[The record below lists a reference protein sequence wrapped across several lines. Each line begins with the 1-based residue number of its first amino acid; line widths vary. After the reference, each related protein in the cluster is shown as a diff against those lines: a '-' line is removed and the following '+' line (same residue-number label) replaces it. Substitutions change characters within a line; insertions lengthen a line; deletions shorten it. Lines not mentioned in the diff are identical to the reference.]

1 MSGFER
7 RPPDGPPWADPV
19 PPSSR
24 IPGPLRVAIFSLPF
38 LLIAAAYVIVML
50 FFLKTGMGRLRDEAG
65 RRATQRIRVGLLTAL
80 ALLAVTAI
88 CTRTAYLTGLSGNAM
103 RVVHNVA
110 LAAFVLVVAAGFM
123 HFGRALLRRVESPR
137 YRARVWWF
145 MISSGLLAGAA
156 VVALILAEL
165 YRDGRRP
172 GIWLAMKAV
181 LRLCEAGLAAV
192 LAATMR
198 PPPRRHQRS
207 TDTVRFAVSG
217 KGALTDLAHSN
228 TATSLLDFAKQEDNG
243 DERMLL

>member
-1 MSGFER
+1 
-7 RPPDGPPWADPV
+7 
-19 PPSSR
+19 
-24 IPGPLRVAIFSLPF
+24 
-38 LLIAAAYVIVML
+38 ML

-65 RRATQRIRVGLLTAL
+65 RRTAQHIRTGLLSAL
-80 ALLAVTAI
+80 AILAVTAI
-88 CTRTAYLTGLSGNAM
+88 CTRTLYLVGLSGHAM
-103 RVVHNVA
+103 RLVHNVA

-156 VVALILAEL
+156 VAALILAEVL
-165 YRDGRRP
+165 REDEKP
-172 GIWLAMKAV
+172 GVWVATQAV

-217 KGALTDLAHSN
+217 KRALTDLGKSN
-228 TATSLLDFAKQEDNG
+228 TATSLLDFANEDTGN